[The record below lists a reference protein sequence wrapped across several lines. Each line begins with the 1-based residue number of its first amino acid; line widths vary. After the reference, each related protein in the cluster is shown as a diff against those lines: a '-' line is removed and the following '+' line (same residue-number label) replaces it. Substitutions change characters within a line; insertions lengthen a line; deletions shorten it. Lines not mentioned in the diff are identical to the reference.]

1 MRRCLIALLVTAAVA
16 FTLSGCIEEDATEEE
31 SSAVERQQVV
41 YGKYQPVP
49 FFEWSPQRQLWI
61 DFYKAQNETAGTWS
75 YISSWDGNVKFET
88 PSQGFP
94 TPMDTQLTN
103 PLQVE
108 YNYKHG
114 GYVVE
119 QPEPNGLFTSKNTD
133 GTIIMAANTDG
144 TLSPIY
150 TELKVTCFPFPVKLV
165 NGMWVRVPDA
175 QPSIKLTPKKKRPS

>member
-1 MRRCLIALLVTAAVA
+1 MRRCLIALLVAAAMA
-16 FTLSGCIEEDATEEE
+16 FTLSGCIEDATESE
-31 SSAVERQQVV
+31 SNAVDRQQDA

-75 YISSWDGNVKFET
+75 YISSWDGQVKFET
-88 PSQGFP
+88 PSQGYP

-103 PLQVE
+103 PLKVQ
-108 YNYKHG
+108 YSSSG
-114 GYVVE
+114 AVVA
-119 QPEPNGLFTSKNTD
+119 QAEPNGLFTSANTD
-133 GTIIMAANTDG
+133 GTIIMATNTDG

-165 NGMWVRVPDA
+165 NGMWVRVKDA
-175 QPSIKLTPKKKRPS
+175 QPSIKLTPKTKRPS